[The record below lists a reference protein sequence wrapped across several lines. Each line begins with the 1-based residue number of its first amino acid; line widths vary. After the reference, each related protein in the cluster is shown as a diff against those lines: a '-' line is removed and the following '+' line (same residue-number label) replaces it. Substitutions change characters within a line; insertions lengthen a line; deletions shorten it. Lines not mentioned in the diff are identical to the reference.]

1 MSWRVLIQWML
12 CGLFGLSAVFLFAW
26 ELNAQDDRGRVYG
39 QDRFLKQGYFRLTID
54 IEDRRSEELKATLVT
69 KKPRRPGPQA
79 VLYLHGYLDYFF
91 QHELGDAFVYE
102 NWSFYAL
109 DLRRHGRSWHEDQI
123 LSYSRNFTEF
133 FEEIDRAIK
142 IIKDEGHETIV
153 FLGHSTGGLIA
164 AHYIMERGEDSDI
177 DLLVLNSPFLKFNF
191 GEKDRSFSL
200 FSAAA
205 IGTVLPKVRLGPEP
219 MTNYGKSIHKSH
231 HGEWNFDTIFKP
243 IQAPK
248 ARAGWIKATRRAQ
261 RKVNRGNIDIPI
273 LVLHSCNSVNSEEWT
288 EDFLT
293 GDGVL
298 NVDHIRELG
307 KDLGPDVDLLEIPK
321 ALHDV
326 FLSARPVRRE
336 AFKLMFE
343 WIKSHDNP

>member
-1 MSWRVLIQWML
+1 MV

-39 QDRFLKQGYFRLTID
+39 QDRFLKQGYFRLAID
-54 IEDRRSEELKATLVT
+54 LEDQRNEELEATLVT
-69 KKPRRPGPQA
+69 KKPRRPGTQA

-91 QHELGDAFVYE
+91 QNELGDAFVGE

-109 DLRRHGRSWHEDQI
+109 DLRRHGRSWKEDQI

-133 FEEIDRAIK
+133 FEEIDRAIE
-142 IIKDEGHETIV
+142 IIKEEGHETIV

-164 AHYIMERGEDSDI
+164 AHYLMERGEDAGI

-200 FSAAA
+200 FTAAA
-205 IGTVLPKVRLGPEP
+205 VGTLLPRVRLGPQP
-219 MTNYGKSIHKSH
+219 MTNYGKSIHKSY
-231 HGEWNFDTIFKP
+231 HGEWSFDTIVKP

-261 RKVNRGNIDIPI
+261 RKVNNGNIDLPI
-273 LVLHSCNSVNSEEWT
+273 LVLHSCNSVNGVEWS

-307 KDLGPDVDLLEIPK
+307 KNLGPNVDLLEIPK
-321 ALHDV
+321 AMHDV
-326 FLSARPVRRE
+326 FLSTRPVRE
-336 AFKLMFE
+336 DALKLMFE
-343 WIKSHDNP
+343 WIQSHENP